1 MEKSIVLRG
10 IERNMS
16 VSNGVDGGMAELV
29 GWRHVDGNLRPATG
43 LSMVNVS
50 LRAGDRL
57 LYVHRYGVYEHYI
70 IWDSNGDLVYRE
82 RGGSAVLIEQE
93 VRSVRQVVSIGH
105 SIVVTTDIA
114 MRVWVWGDERYKLVS
129 DLDLPYIPIQ
139 KVITDANGDSYDV
152 SSARIDIIPDAE
164 LGNYSDLIGSA
175 FPTYI
180 KNKYMRRQL
189 TEQYA
194 GLLADYRHEASLS
207 GLLVDSYLVRY
218 GLRMYDGNYM
228 YVSPPI
234 YVQGEAYELICES
247 AKYNTS
253 NANGVWEVLQGC
265 HVAGSGY
272 KLQAD
277 MSNLYSIVS
286 ERSVEGIVVALDI
299 FLSRPI
305 AMYDNEHEVD
315 ATLRTEVLDGD
326 GMPQFYKLYFGSA
339 SEKRSMDIEQYF
351 NSYRVFSVPIDSV
364 KSGSVEVKIDE
375 RIDNIVQLPLLEN
388 DTSIHKYVPQYIM
401 TYNGRL
407 HMGNVE
413 EKLFRGYPLNYY
425 SYQKGDAEKMTSDG
439 YEIYVYI
446 RDGSEEYVVKSEIK
460 QEINSILSPY
470 ISYPDSRA
478 YKMVIYTHEGDSY
491 FRRILEL
498 RQHPY
503 SNESYYYAGF
513 GREALG
519 LYGEE
524 LTEAEYNAAI
534 GAIELRGSIS
544 RRNVIKVSELHN
556 AMLYGNDKTYTVGN
570 GAVVAMA
577 VATKAISEG
586 QFGQYPLYVFS
597 EDGVYAL
604 LSGSGEVLYGNI
616 APVSRH
622 VVERAGMVCGID
634 DAVVFG
640 TRQGIFVLVGG
651 EARKISNS
659 LDDHGVRLTGNRS
672 LHAIVEAFAG
682 VTLSTRS
689 MREVIREGMLG
700 YDYVNNE
707 LLLYVPGDAYC
718 YAYSFAE
725 QLWHS
730 YEYGVQYTVENY
742 PNLHIVCGVGSS
754 SAVYEPSDEDSGI
767 TQDSMLLVT
776 QPMTLGDAMN
786 VKKLERIHLLSH
798 IKGDGENCVMK
809 IGMAVSNDGESWKLV
824 WDRTMNVVT
833 LHNVTLPHVAS
844 AYRYFSLMVYIPE
857 IEKNSYINSMYVE
870 YETMRMER

>member
-16 VSNGVDGGMAELV
+16 VSNSVDGGMAELV

-43 LSMVNVS
+43 LSKVNVS

-57 LYVHRYGVYEHYI
+57 LYVHKYGVYEHYI

-105 SIVVTTDIA
+105 SIVVIGTELPDVQNIKG
-114 MRVWVWGDERYKLVS
+114 MRQWVWQG
-129 DLDLPYIPIQ
+129 
-139 KVITDANGDSYDV
+139 
-152 SSARIDIIPDAE
+152 
-164 LGNYSDLIGSA
+164 
-175 FPTYI
+175 
-180 KNKYMRRQL
+180 
-189 TEQYA
+189 EQYKEVKLRHIPTMLFERMPGGYA
-194 GLLADYRHEASLS
+194 GTSTAISVQGDIKLPAQWPSGGYPVESLETRRELAECYKAGQGELREEAYAADAFIDTILI
-207 GLLVDSYLVRY
+207 RY
-218 GLRMYDGNYM
+218 GVRMYDGSYSFVSAPVMLPASAKYM
-228 YVSPPI
+228 FKAQVETDDLYV
-234 YVQGEAYELICES
+234 VES
-247 AKYNTS
+247 AK
-253 NANGVWEVLQGC
+253 ANVGI
-265 HVAGSGY
+265 ADGY
-272 KLQAD
+272 KVD
-277 MSNLYSIVS
+277 YRLYLDDELKSLDASILPYIDIFVS
-286 ERSVEGIVVALDI
+286 EPIDATSSVRTIDNISRAENAGGGYDAGDI
-299 FLSRPI
+299 FLTF
-305 AMYDNEHEVD
+305 AVEEEAFDMNEHSVYYRVESIRVED
-315 ATLRTEVLDGD
+315 V
-326 GMPQFYKLYFGSA
+326 Q
-339 SEKRSMDIEQYF
+339 KRSEDY
-351 NSYRVFSVPIDSV
+351 ID
-364 KSGSVEVKIDE
+364 GEL
-375 RIDNIVQLPLLEN
+375 RIGDKMGYLRQLPILER
-388 DTSIHKYVPQYIM
+388 THAQSIYDGASSIV
-401 TYNGRL
+401 YNGRL
-407 HMGNVE
+407 HIGDVTEYLMHE
-413 EKLFRGYPLNYY
+413 LTLSQY
-425 SYQKGDAEKMTSDG
+425 SYVEADEGDSGLENLSQHVVIVYYDVDNAERVVRRTIGESWVGSMTS
-439 YEIYVYI
+439 
-446 RDGSEEYVVKSEIK
+446 R
-460 QEINSILSPY
+460 L
-470 ISYPDSRA
+470 ISVPDSRA
-478 YKMVIYTHEGDSY
+478 RKIVIAQRG
-491 FRRILEL
+491 LCAEL
-498 RQHPY
+498 PLQEH
-503 SNESYYYAGF
+503 SMDNMAYYYN
-513 GREALG
+513 
-519 LYGEE
+519 EE
-524 LTEAEYNAAI
+524 GIPWKTITDAEYNSLLSTAYN
-534 GAIELRGSIS
+534 GAVD

-622 VVERAGMVCGID
+622 VVDRAGMVCGID

-672 LHAIVEAFAG
+672 LHKIVEAFAG

-707 LLLYVPGDAYC
+707 LLVYVPGDAYC

-742 PNLHIVCGVGSS
+742 PNLHIVCSMGSS
-754 SAVYEPSDEDSGI
+754 SAVYELSDEDSGI

-786 VKKLERIHLLSH
+786 VKKIERIHLLSH

-844 AYRYFSLMVYIPE
+844 AYRYFSLIVYIPE
-857 IEKNSYINSMYVE
+857 IEKNSYINSVYVE